1 MGGATVADM
10 GATHADTRLID
21 LSHRITEGMETY
33 PGLPV
38 PVVGTH
44 LSREA
49 AERLY
54 APGTTFHIGLITMC
68 TNTGTYLDVP
78 FHRYADGHDLA
89 ALALE
94 RVAAVPAVCLDRRDI
109 ATIDL
114 TPDELAGLAG
124 HAVLV
129 RTDHSVHFGTPQY
142 MHEHPHLSAASA
154 EALVAADVACVGID
168 SLNIDG
174 TSTGERPVH
183 SILLAAGIPIVEH
196 LTGLA
201 SLPERSFKF
210 TAVPPK
216 IEGAGTFAV
225 RAYATIAADGEP
237 S

>member
-1 MGGATVADM
+1 MEATNA
-10 GATHADTRLID
+10 GTHLID

-33 PGLPV
+33 PGLPT

-89 ALALE
+89 ALPLE
-94 RVAAVPAVCLDRRDI
+94 RVADVPAVCLDRREVE
-109 ATIDL
+109 TIDL
-114 TPDELAGLAG
+114 TADELVGLAG

-129 RTDHSVHFGTPQY
+129 RTDHSVHFGTAQY
-142 MHEHPHLSAASA
+142 MQNHPHLSAASA
-154 EALVAADVACVGID
+154 QALVAADVACVGID

-183 SILLAAGIPIVEH
+183 SILLAAGVPIIEH
-196 LTGLA
+196 LTELA
-201 SLPERSFKF
+201 SLPEHPFRF

-216 IEGAGTFAV
+216 IEGAGTFTV
-225 RAYATIAADGEP
+225 RAYATIASEAG